1 MLSAAYDNLTQILLA
16 ALSPDIK
23 IRKPAEEE
31 IKKFTNNNYEAFYLS
46 SQKNKQMKMSQ
57 ITSGN

>member
-1 MLSAAYDNLTQILLA
+1 MQAATYDNLTQILLA

-31 IKKFTNNNYEAFYLS
+31 IKKFTNKAI
-46 SQKNKQMKMSQ
+46 KK
-57 ITSGN
+57 TSK